1 MTRASSRIRRVLVTG
16 AAGFVG
22 RHSMDSLLEK
32 GFQVTAIDNFMNSS
46 PKDAAPYKKRCR
58 WITGDIRNKRH
69 AAEAVNGAD
78 VVLHLAAIRSVAKS
92 VEDPMLNHDVN
103 ATGTLTLLDAAA
115 RAQVK
120 HFIFTS
126 TSAVYGAAL
135 AAFQKEEGPFEPMSP
150 YGMAKFLAEQYV
162 KHYYKT
168 LKLPTTSVRIFN
180 VYGPGQN
187 PESKYSLVVPGV
199 MTKILNGQSPI
210 IDGTGKQTRDFIY
223 IDDIVDAFFKI
234 MGNPKAY
241 GKVYNLGSGCSYS
254 IRSLVSEL
262 LELSDSSLKPKYG
275 PRRPGDPDRT
285 CASIKKIATELGWKP
300 KTSLRQGLRT
310 TVQWYQDPKKLI

>member
-1 MTRASSRIRRVLVTG
+1 MTRASRIRRVLVTG

-46 PKDAAPYKKRCR
+46 PKDAAPYKKHCR
-58 WITGDIRNKRH
+58 WITGDIRNKR
-69 AAEAVNGAD
+69 D
-78 VVLHLAAIRSVAKS
+78 VKRAMQGVDAVLHLAAIRSVAKS

-115 RAQVK
+115 SANVK

-135 AAFQKEEGPFEPMSP
+135 AQFQKEEGPFKPMSP
-150 YGMAKFLAEQYV
+150 YGMAKFLAEQYAR
-162 KHYYKT
+162 HYYKT

-199 MTKILNGQSPI
+199 LSKILKKERPV
-210 IDGTGKQTRDFIY
+210 IDGTGEQTRDFVY
-223 IDDIVDAFFKI
+223 IDDIVKAFFKI

-241 GKVYNLGSGCSYS
+241 GKVYNLGSGRSYS
-254 IRSLVSEL
+254 IKFIVNEL
-262 LELSDSSLKPKYG
+262 LDITGSPLKPVFG

-285 CASIKKIATELGWKP
+285 CASIKKIASELGWKP
-300 KTSLRQGLRT
+300 ETSLRQGLKE
-310 TVQWYQDPKKLI
+310 TVQWYQGHKKLT